1 MPNTSSA
8 KKELRKAEKRTAAN
22 LRIKTH
28 VKSLAKQLKEAVRD
42 GKAAEAK
49 ELSKKLQQAAAKAS
63 KRNVIH
69 KNKAARMT
77 SKASKMAK

>member
-8 KKELRKAEKRTAAN
+8 KKELRKTEKRTAAN

-28 VKSLAKQLKEAVRD
+28 VKSLAKQLKAAVRD

-49 ELSKKLQQAAAKAS
+49 ELGKRLQQAAAKAS
-63 KRNVIH
+63 KRNVLH
-69 KNKAARMT
+69 KNKAARITSRAAKMT
-77 SKASKMAK
+77 K